1 MIYGKAHHLITQQ
14 VLALGQWLD
23 DEAPYPKYDQR
34 HLDPGTVEQAY
45 WHLGYRE
52 AMMDV
57 LALINGENRDI
68 PDRSTPIPPD
78 DSGA

>member
-1 MIYGKAHHLITQQ
+1 MIDEESHRLIAQQ
-14 VLALGQWLD
+14 VLALSQWLD
-23 DEAPYPKYDQR
+23 DEAPYPKHDQR

-57 LALINGENRDI
+57 LALVNGVNRDT
-68 PDRSTPIPPD
+68 PDKSKSIPPG
-78 DSGA
+78 DSDA